1 MAGRGTDIRIPTKV
15 AELGG
20 LAVIATERHES
31 GRIDRQLFGR
41 SGRQGDPGTA
51 QAFISWEDEV
61 LVRFLPSWVRRG
73 ARRLSGETAVR
84 AQRRAIRLAQLNA
97 QRQAFQQRK
106 MVLKSDQWIEE
117 SLGFAGTSLG

>member
-1 MAGRGTDIRIPTKV
+1 MAGRGTDIRIPAKV

-41 SGRQGDPGTA
+41 SGRQGDPSTA

-61 LVRFLPSWVRRG
+61 LLRFRPPWVRRG

-97 QRQAFQQRK
+97 QRHKHFNNARWCSSPTNGS
-106 MVLKSDQWIEE
+106 KSPSD
-117 SLGFAGTSLG
+117 LPALP